1 MDEDWDLEPSRE
13 SRSEWVALGDGGD
26 CLRQIEEDEEEGVK
40 E

>member
-13 SRSEWVALGDGGD
+13 SRSECVALGDGED
-26 CLRQIEEDEEEGVK
+26 CLRKIEEDEEEGVK